1 MKGSDQR
8 ERLFDAAESKT
19 LGMCESSMRENR
31 ETPGTPIPDGGAGR
45 SEKAESRKSDMHVSG
60 ESDGLIVPTKRANKA
75 DAHRGMSPCAPAA
88 ETVEGRGSIK
98 GNAAPQAVARTQSRS
113 TTSTGL
119 WGVRQ
124 AASSKQGS
132 EGAVYCTRTL
142 TSG

>member
-31 ETPGTPIPDGGAGR
+31 ETPGTPTPDGGAGR
-45 SEKAESRKSDMHVSG
+45 SEKAESRKFDVHVSG

-75 DAHRGMSPCAPAA
+75 DAQRGSGPCAPAA
-88 ETVEGRGSIK
+88 ETVEGRRSIK
-98 GNAAPQAVARTQSRS
+98 GNAAPQAVDRTQSRS

-124 AASSKQGS
+124 AASRDRK
-132 EGAVYCTRTL
+132 ARFRYCIRTL
-142 TSG
+142 TSC